1 MRKKRLMEL
10 KPLKVMNRHI
20 ADAKK
25 TEISLSPLE
34 KQRGEPGKYRMYC
47 RAAVEK
53 GILKVYLFAVTDIEE
68 NINFPRY
75 RLFISRKERRFITYD
90 EKLKKWRKALLESI
104 LWDVRT
110 NLGNIYVNGCDT
122 KIIQKYLKTIQPAIR
137 ALEEFQANIRKEQ
150 RIRHDKKL
158 TDSWDQVMK
167 TVSGLPKNWIGWV
180 SKYGITEHYIFYKYQ
195 KNGATEGYC
204 TYCKKHVPIRS
215 PKYNQKG
222 RCNVCGQPITF
233 RSVGK
238 SGRFCTKWYRVYLIQ
253 RRRKTSG
260 FVLRIFHART
270 WYKRGGYTD
279 CETTCHE
286 EQRRIF
292 SANGKEISNFVYGL
306 FKQRE
311 MRWISYGEPWY
322 YTCCGIQY
330 KGMVYPYT
338 LSDLS
343 RHELKET
350 GLREYALG
358 QKKIDPGKYLYLW
371 KTYPVLEQIVKTGL
385 FQLVDDVLDYRTTD
399 AIKRKGRKPTEFL
412 SVNKKEFRRLRD
424 MNGGVKEL
432 KWLQLE
438 KSTGKTIGDEEICWM
453 VKEGFEPNDLKFVL
467 DQMSICQIRHY
478 LVKQSEKSG
487 DDISHVLQ
495 VWNDYLSMAKR
506 LGMDIHDSIIYRTRD
521 LQLRHKEAVLKIE
534 EMKRGIRRR
543 ELEEKYMEGCVPKEV
558 TKKEE
563 IPENQVMSKER
574 HRAKEA
580 FFYEGNKYISLG
592 QCCEFYG
599 INESSVRSRTWRKK
613 CTWEEA
619 VKYYIQKKE
628 TETPKMQFFYKGKRY
643 KSVSACCA
651 EYGVNASSVRNRAKT
666 TECSIEES
674 LDHFIK
680 KARMETQPSV
690 FIFRDKTYRSL
701 EECCLEYGV
710 NADSVSSRKYRL
722 NCTMEESLEH
732 FIENKD
738 MIAERIQKFTFKGI
752 EYRSLRACCQ
762 KYGIDDICVRQRA
775 RDKNCSLEESF
786 THFMTR
792 KRKKMLSN
800 PEFEYHGTVYPS
812 LKVCCEELGI
822 NKSSVISRSHRAG
835 CSLQEA
841 VEYYVSQQERRT

>member
-1 MRKKRLMEL
+1 MILTSGTEQYLITCTNKKIYIFTDNYLD
-10 KPLKVMNRHI
+10 N
-20 ADAKK
+20 
-25 TEISLSPLE
+25 
-34 KQRGEPGKYRMYC
+34 QR
-47 RAAVEK
+47 
-53 GILKVYLFAVTDIEE
+53 
-68 NINFPRY
+68 
-75 RLFISRKERRFITYD
+75 
-90 EKLKKWRKALLESI
+90 
-104 LWDVRT
+104 
-110 NLGNIYVNGCDT
+110 NIYVNGCDT

-158 TDSWDQVMK
+158 TDSWDQVME

-222 RCNVCGQPITF
+222 RCNVCGQSITF

-292 SANGKEISNFVYGL
+292 SANGEEISNFVYDL

-311 MRWISYGEPWY
+311 MRWISCRSSWY
-322 YTCCGIQY
+322 YTCCDSQY

-338 LSDLS
+338 LSDLF

-371 KTYPVLEQIVKTGL
+371 KTYPVLEQIVKAGL
-385 FQLVDDVLDYRTTD
+385 FQLVDDVLDHRAAD

-412 SVNKKEFRRLRD
+412 SVDKKEFRRLRD

-543 ELEEKYMEGCVPKEV
+543 ELEEKYVGFQKHLIDLKEKYEFSDGEYQVIAPK
-558 TKKEE
+558 
-563 IPENQVMSKER
+563 S
-574 HRAKEA
+574 
-580 FFYEGNKYISLG
+580 
-592 QCCEFYG
+592 
-599 INESSVRSRTWRKK
+599 
-613 CTWEEA
+613 
-619 VKYYIQKKE
+619 
-628 TETPKMQFFYKGKRY
+628 
-643 KSVSACCA
+643 
-651 EYGVNASSVRNRAKT
+651 
-666 TECSIEES
+666 
-674 LDHFIK
+674 
-680 KARMETQPSV
+680 
-690 FIFRDKTYRSL
+690 
-701 EECCLEYGV
+701 
-710 NADSVSSRKYRL
+710 
-722 NCTMEESLEH
+722 
-732 FIENKD
+732 
-738 MIAERIQKFTFKGI
+738 
-752 EYRSLRACCQ
+752 
-762 KYGIDDICVRQRA
+762 IDDILYEGDTLHHCVNKTDTYFDRIVSKESYILFLREKENPKVPFYTLEVEPDGTIRQKRA
-775 RDKNCSLEESF
+775 EFNRQNKDIDKVTSFLTLWQKEIQKRLTKKDRKSTEESRKLRQQNYQEIRDKHVVVHGGAFAGELLADLLEKDLMDLPMESAENEESP
-786 THFMTR
+786 T
-792 KRKKMLSN
+792 
-800 PEFEYHGTVYPS
+800 E
-812 LKVCCEELGI
+812 I
-822 NKSSVISRSHRAG
+822 A
-835 CSLQEA
+835 A
-841 VEYYVSQQERRT
+841 

>member
-104 LWDVRT
+104 LWDVRI
-110 NLGNIYVNGCDT
+110 NLGNIYVNDCDT
-122 KIIQKYLKTIQPAIR
+122 KIIQKYLKTMQPAIR

-222 RCNVCGQPITF
+222 QCNVCGQPITF

-270 WYKRGGYTD
+270 WYKKGGYTD
-279 CETTCHE
+279 CKTTCHE

-358 QKKIDPGKYLYLW
+358 HKKIDPGKYLYLW

-385 FQLVDDVLDYRTTD
+385 FQLVEDVLDHRATD

-438 KSTGKTIGDEEICWM
+438 KGTGKTIGDEEICWM

-543 ELEEKYMEGCVPKEV
+543 ELEEKYVGFQKHLIDLKEKYEFSDGEYQVIAPK
-558 TKKEE
+558 
-563 IPENQVMSKER
+563 S
-574 HRAKEA
+574 
-580 FFYEGNKYISLG
+580 
-592 QCCEFYG
+592 
-599 INESSVRSRTWRKK
+599 
-613 CTWEEA
+613 
-619 VKYYIQKKE
+619 
-628 TETPKMQFFYKGKRY
+628 
-643 KSVSACCA
+643 
-651 EYGVNASSVRNRAKT
+651 
-666 TECSIEES
+666 
-674 LDHFIK
+674 
-680 KARMETQPSV
+680 
-690 FIFRDKTYRSL
+690 
-701 EECCLEYGV
+701 
-710 NADSVSSRKYRL
+710 
-722 NCTMEESLEH
+722 
-732 FIENKD
+732 
-738 MIAERIQKFTFKGI
+738 
-752 EYRSLRACCQ
+752 
-762 KYGIDDICVRQRA
+762 IDDILYEGDTLHHCVNKTDTYFDRIVSKESYILFLREKENPKVPFYTLEVEPDGTIRQKRA
-775 RDKNCSLEESF
+775 EFNRQNKDIDKVTSFLTLWQKEIQKRLTKKDRKSTEESRKLRQQNYQEIRDKHVVVHGGTFAGELLADLLEKDLMDLPMESAENEESP
-786 THFMTR
+786 T
-792 KRKKMLSN
+792 
-800 PEFEYHGTVYPS
+800 E
-812 LKVCCEELGI
+812 I
-822 NKSSVISRSHRAG
+822 A
-835 CSLQEA
+835 A
-841 VEYYVSQQERRT
+841 

>member
-1 MRKKRLMEL
+1 
-10 KPLKVMNRHI
+10 MNRKI
-20 ADAKK
+20 KK
-25 TEISLSPLE
+25 GGRIWDRIYAFE
-34 KQRGEPGKYRMYC
+34 KMK
-47 RAAVEK
+47 
-53 GILKVYLFAVTDIEE
+53 
-68 NINFPRY
+68 NH
-75 RLFISRKERRFITYD
+75 
-90 EKLKKWRKALLESI
+90 
-104 LWDVRT
+104 WD
-110 NLGNIYVNGCDT
+110 
-122 KIIQKYLKTIQPAIR
+122 
-137 ALEEFQANIRKEQ
+137 
-150 RIRHDKKL
+150 
-158 TDSWDQVMK
+158 
-167 TVSGLPKNWIGWV
+167 
-180 SKYGITEHYIFYKYQ
+180 
-195 KNGATEGYC
+195 
-204 TYCKKHVPIRS
+204 IRS

-222 RCNVCGQPITF
+222 QCNVCGQPITF

-292 SANGKEISNFVYGL
+292 SANGEEISNFVYDL

-311 MRWISYGEPWY
+311 MRWISCRSSWY
-322 YTCCGIQY
+322 YTCCDSQY

-371 KTYPVLEQIVKTGL
+371 KTYPVLEQIVKAGL
-385 FQLVDDVLDYRTTD
+385 FQLVDDVLDHRAAD

-412 SVNKKEFRRLRD
+412 SVDKKEFRRLRD

-543 ELEEKYMEGCVPKEV
+543 ELEEKYVGFQKHLIDLKEKYEFSDGEYQVIAPK
-558 TKKEE
+558 
-563 IPENQVMSKER
+563 S
-574 HRAKEA
+574 
-580 FFYEGNKYISLG
+580 
-592 QCCEFYG
+592 
-599 INESSVRSRTWRKK
+599 
-613 CTWEEA
+613 
-619 VKYYIQKKE
+619 
-628 TETPKMQFFYKGKRY
+628 
-643 KSVSACCA
+643 
-651 EYGVNASSVRNRAKT
+651 
-666 TECSIEES
+666 
-674 LDHFIK
+674 
-680 KARMETQPSV
+680 
-690 FIFRDKTYRSL
+690 
-701 EECCLEYGV
+701 
-710 NADSVSSRKYRL
+710 
-722 NCTMEESLEH
+722 
-732 FIENKD
+732 
-738 MIAERIQKFTFKGI
+738 
-752 EYRSLRACCQ
+752 
-762 KYGIDDICVRQRA
+762 IDDILYEGDTLHHCVNKTDTYFDRIVSKESYILFLREKENPKVPFYTLEVEPDGTIRQKRA
-775 RDKNCSLEESF
+775 EFNRQNKDIDKVTSFLTLWQKEIQKRLTQKDRKSTEESRKLRQQNYQEIRDKHVVVHGGTFAGELLADLLEKDLMDLPVESAENGESP
-786 THFMTR
+786 T
-792 KRKKMLSN
+792 
-800 PEFEYHGTVYPS
+800 E
-812 LKVCCEELGI
+812 I
-822 NKSSVISRSHRAG
+822 A
-835 CSLQEA
+835 A
-841 VEYYVSQQERRT
+841 

>member
-1 MRKKRLMEL
+1 M
-10 KPLKVMNRHI
+10 
-20 ADAKK
+20 
-25 TEISLSPLE
+25 
-34 KQRGEPGKYRMYC
+34 
-47 RAAVEK
+47 
-53 GILKVYLFAVTDIEE
+53 
-68 NINFPRY
+68 
-75 RLFISRKERRFITYD
+75 
-90 EKLKKWRKALLESI
+90 
-104 LWDVRT
+104 
-110 NLGNIYVNGCDT
+110 GNIYVNGCDT
-122 KIIQKYLKTIQPAIR
+122 KIIQKYLKTMQPAIR

-270 WYKRGGYTD
+270 WYKKGGYTD

-292 SANGKEISNFVYGL
+292 SANGEEISNFVYDL

-311 MRWISYGEPWY
+311 MRWISCRSSWY
-322 YTCCGIQY
+322 YTCCDSQY

-371 KTYPVLEQIVKTGL
+371 KTYPVLEQIVKAGL
-385 FQLVDDVLDYRTTD
+385 FQLVDDVLDHRAAD

-412 SVNKKEFRRLRD
+412 SVDKKEFRRLRD

-543 ELEEKYMEGCVPKEV
+543 ELEEKYVGFQKHLIDLKEKYEFSDGEYQVIAPK
-558 TKKEE
+558 
-563 IPENQVMSKER
+563 N
-574 HRAKEA
+574 
-580 FFYEGNKYISLG
+580 
-592 QCCEFYG
+592 
-599 INESSVRSRTWRKK
+599 
-613 CTWEEA
+613 
-619 VKYYIQKKE
+619 
-628 TETPKMQFFYKGKRY
+628 
-643 KSVSACCA
+643 
-651 EYGVNASSVRNRAKT
+651 
-666 TECSIEES
+666 
-674 LDHFIK
+674 
-680 KARMETQPSV
+680 
-690 FIFRDKTYRSL
+690 
-701 EECCLEYGV
+701 
-710 NADSVSSRKYRL
+710 
-722 NCTMEESLEH
+722 
-732 FIENKD
+732 
-738 MIAERIQKFTFKGI
+738 
-752 EYRSLRACCQ
+752 
-762 KYGIDDICVRQRA
+762 IDDILYEGDTLHHCVNKTDTYFDRIVSKESYILFLREKENPKVPFYTLEVEPDGTIRQKRA
-775 RDKNCSLEESF
+775 EFNRQNKDIDKVTSFLTLWQKEIQKRLTKKDRKSTEESRKLRQQNYQEIRDKHVVVHGGAFAGELLADLLEKDLMDLPVESAENEESP
-786 THFMTR
+786 T
-792 KRKKMLSN
+792 
-800 PEFEYHGTVYPS
+800 E
-812 LKVCCEELGI
+812 I
-822 NKSSVISRSHRAG
+822 A
-835 CSLQEA
+835 A
-841 VEYYVSQQERRT
+841 

>member
-1 MRKKRLMEL
+1 M
-10 KPLKVMNRHI
+10 
-20 ADAKK
+20 
-25 TEISLSPLE
+25 
-34 KQRGEPGKYRMYC
+34 
-47 RAAVEK
+47 
-53 GILKVYLFAVTDIEE
+53 
-68 NINFPRY
+68 
-75 RLFISRKERRFITYD
+75 
-90 EKLKKWRKALLESI
+90 
-104 LWDVRT
+104 
-110 NLGNIYVNGCDT
+110 GNIYVNGCDT

-158 TDSWDQVMK
+158 TDSWDQVME

-222 RCNVCGQPITF
+222 RCNVCGQSITF

-270 WYKRGGYTD
+270 WYKKGGYTD

-292 SANGKEISNFVYGL
+292 SANGEEISNFVYDL

-311 MRWISYGEPWY
+311 MRWISCRSSWY
-322 YTCCGIQY
+322 YTCCDSQY

-338 LSDLS
+338 LSDLF

-371 KTYPVLEQIVKTGL
+371 KTYPVLEQIVKAGL
-385 FQLVDDVLDYRTTD
+385 FQLVDDVLDHRSAD

-412 SVNKKEFRRLRD
+412 SVDKKEFRRLRD

-543 ELEEKYMEGCVPKEV
+543 ELEEKYVGFQKHLIDLKEKYEFSDGEYQVIAPK
-558 TKKEE
+558 
-563 IPENQVMSKER
+563 S
-574 HRAKEA
+574 
-580 FFYEGNKYISLG
+580 
-592 QCCEFYG
+592 
-599 INESSVRSRTWRKK
+599 
-613 CTWEEA
+613 
-619 VKYYIQKKE
+619 
-628 TETPKMQFFYKGKRY
+628 
-643 KSVSACCA
+643 
-651 EYGVNASSVRNRAKT
+651 
-666 TECSIEES
+666 
-674 LDHFIK
+674 
-680 KARMETQPSV
+680 
-690 FIFRDKTYRSL
+690 
-701 EECCLEYGV
+701 
-710 NADSVSSRKYRL
+710 
-722 NCTMEESLEH
+722 
-732 FIENKD
+732 
-738 MIAERIQKFTFKGI
+738 
-752 EYRSLRACCQ
+752 
-762 KYGIDDICVRQRA
+762 IDDILYEGDTLHHCVNKTDTYFDRIVSKESYILFLREKENPKVPFYTLEVEPDGTIRQKRA
-775 RDKNCSLEESF
+775 EFNRQNKDIDKVTSFLTLWQKEIQKRLTKKDRKSTEESRKLRQQNYQEIRDKHVVVHGGAFAGELLADLLEKDLMDLPVESAENEESP
-786 THFMTR
+786 T
-792 KRKKMLSN
+792 
-800 PEFEYHGTVYPS
+800 E
-812 LKVCCEELGI
+812 I
-822 NKSSVISRSHRAG
+822 A
-835 CSLQEA
+835 A
-841 VEYYVSQQERRT
+841 

>member
-1 MRKKRLMEL
+1 MRKKMLMEL

-104 LWDVRT
+104 LWDVRI
-110 NLGNIYVNGCDT
+110 NLGNIYVNDCDT
-122 KIIQKYLKTIQPAIR
+122 KVIQKYLKTMQPAIR

-167 TVSGLPKNWIGWV
+167 TISGLPKNWIGWV

-204 TYCKKHVPIRS
+204 TYCKKHVP
-215 PKYNQKG
+215 
-222 RCNVCGQPITF
+222 
-233 RSVGK
+233 
-238 SGRFCTKWYRVYLIQ
+238 
-253 RRRKTSG
+253 
-260 FVLRIFHART
+260 
-270 WYKRGGYTD
+270 
-279 CETTCHE
+279 
-286 EQRRIF
+286 
-292 SANGKEISNFVYGL
+292 
-306 FKQRE
+306 
-311 MRWISYGEPWY
+311 
-322 YTCCGIQY
+322 
-330 KGMVYPYT
+330 MVYPYT

-371 KTYPVLEQIVKTGL
+371 KTYPVLEQIVKAGL
-385 FQLVDDVLDYRTTD
+385 FQLVDDVLDHRAAD

-412 SVNKKEFRRLRD
+412 SVDKKEFRRLRD

-543 ELEEKYMEGCVPKEV
+543 ELEEKYVGFQKHLIDLKEKYEFSDGEYQVIAPK
-558 TKKEE
+558 
-563 IPENQVMSKER
+563 S
-574 HRAKEA
+574 
-580 FFYEGNKYISLG
+580 
-592 QCCEFYG
+592 
-599 INESSVRSRTWRKK
+599 
-613 CTWEEA
+613 
-619 VKYYIQKKE
+619 
-628 TETPKMQFFYKGKRY
+628 
-643 KSVSACCA
+643 
-651 EYGVNASSVRNRAKT
+651 
-666 TECSIEES
+666 
-674 LDHFIK
+674 
-680 KARMETQPSV
+680 
-690 FIFRDKTYRSL
+690 
-701 EECCLEYGV
+701 
-710 NADSVSSRKYRL
+710 
-722 NCTMEESLEH
+722 
-732 FIENKD
+732 
-738 MIAERIQKFTFKGI
+738 
-752 EYRSLRACCQ
+752 
-762 KYGIDDICVRQRA
+762 IDDILYEGDTLHHCVNKTDTYFDRIVSKESYILFLREKENPKVPFYTLEVEPDGTIRQKRA
-775 RDKNCSLEESF
+775 EFNRQNKDIDKVTSFLTLWQKEIQKRLTKKDRKSTEESRKLRQQNYQEIRDKHVVVHGGAFAGELLADLLEKDLMDLPVESAENGESP
-786 THFMTR
+786 T
-792 KRKKMLSN
+792 
-800 PEFEYHGTVYPS
+800 E
-812 LKVCCEELGI
+812 I
-822 NKSSVISRSHRAG
+822 A
-835 CSLQEA
+835 A
-841 VEYYVSQQERRT
+841 

>member
-1 MRKKRLMEL
+1 MKK
-10 KPLKVMNRHI
+10 K
-20 ADAKK
+20 
-25 TEISLSPLE
+25 
-34 KQRGEPGKYRMYC
+34 
-47 RAAVEK
+47 
-53 GILKVYLFAVTDIEE
+53 
-68 NINFPRY
+68 
-75 RLFISRKERRFITYD
+75 
-90 EKLKKWRKALLESI
+90 
-104 LWDVRT
+104 WDVRT

-222 RCNVCGQPITF
+222 RCNVCGQSITF

-292 SANGKEISNFVYGL
+292 SANGEEISNFVYDL

-311 MRWISYGEPWY
+311 MRWISCRSSWY
-322 YTCCGIQY
+322 YTCCDSQY

-371 KTYPVLEQIVKTGL
+371 KTYPVLEQIVKAGL
-385 FQLVDDVLDYRTTD
+385 FQLVDDVLDHRAAD

-412 SVNKKEFRRLRD
+412 SVDKKEFRRLRD

-543 ELEEKYMEGCVPKEV
+543 ELEEKYVGFQKHLIDLKEKYEFSDGEYQVIAPK
-558 TKKEE
+558 
-563 IPENQVMSKER
+563 S
-574 HRAKEA
+574 
-580 FFYEGNKYISLG
+580 
-592 QCCEFYG
+592 
-599 INESSVRSRTWRKK
+599 
-613 CTWEEA
+613 
-619 VKYYIQKKE
+619 
-628 TETPKMQFFYKGKRY
+628 
-643 KSVSACCA
+643 
-651 EYGVNASSVRNRAKT
+651 
-666 TECSIEES
+666 
-674 LDHFIK
+674 
-680 KARMETQPSV
+680 
-690 FIFRDKTYRSL
+690 
-701 EECCLEYGV
+701 
-710 NADSVSSRKYRL
+710 
-722 NCTMEESLEH
+722 
-732 FIENKD
+732 
-738 MIAERIQKFTFKGI
+738 
-752 EYRSLRACCQ
+752 
-762 KYGIDDICVRQRA
+762 IDDILHEGDTLHHCVNKTDTYFDRIVSKESYILFLREKENPKVPFYTLEVEPDGTIRQKRA
-775 RDKNCSLEESF
+775 EFNRQNKDIDKVTSFLTLWQKEIQKRLTQKDRKSTEESRKLRQQNYQEIRDKHVVVHGGTFAGELLADLLEKDLMDLPVESAENGESP
-786 THFMTR
+786 T
-792 KRKKMLSN
+792 
-800 PEFEYHGTVYPS
+800 E
-812 LKVCCEELGI
+812 I
-822 NKSSVISRSHRAG
+822 A
-835 CSLQEA
+835 A
-841 VEYYVSQQERRT
+841 